1 MPSADLIQYARDIF
15 LYAVEAVH
23 PYALTQQNITLAG
36 HLLHIAGESVELTH
50 INHIYITGAGK
61 ATAAMAKA
69 VEDVLGNRISG
80 GIIIVKYGHTTDL
93 QHITTI
99 EAAHPVPDENG
110 VSGTRQLLD
119 LIKQAT
125 EHDLVITLLSGGG
138 SALLIDLPPGC
149 TLAELQACFTLL
161 LHSGASIEEI
171 NTIRKHLSGVK
182 GGQLAKAVYPA
193 RQVTLILSDVIGD
206 PMDVIASGP
215 MVADPTTFKDAW
227 QVIEK
232 YQLQQVI
239 SSNIR
244 IHLQQGLAGQI
255 AETPKPG
262 DRVLA
267 LTSNYII
274 GSNAI
279 ALQAAQDKARQKGFY
294 TKILGADISGDAAE
308 AAIRLVA
315 QARLLAG
322 DPTVPKP
329 ACLLMGG
336 ETTVVVTG
344 KGKGG
349 RNQHLALAASLLLS
363 PEDHIVILAAGTDG
377 TDGPTKAAGAV
388 VHGSTVQTAAAKGI
402 HAKEYLQNNDS
413 YHFFELTGGH
423 IMTGPTM
430 TNVMDIMIALVY

>member
-1 MPSADLIQYARDIF
+1 MLAPDLIQHAGDIF

-23 PYALTQQNITLAG
+23 PYALTLQNITLAG
-36 HLLHIAGESVELTH
+36 NLLHIAGESVELTH

-80 GIIIVKYGHTTDL
+80 GIIIVKYGHTADL

-99 EAAHPVPDENG
+99 EAAHPVPDETGVNG
-110 VSGTRQLLD
+110 TKQLIQLIEKATEND
-119 LIKQAT
+119 LI
-125 EHDLVITLLSGGG
+125 ITLLSGGG

-149 TLAELQACFTLL
+149 TLAELQTCFTSL
-161 LHSGASIEEI
+161 LHSGASIEEM
-171 NTIRKHLSGVK
+171 NTVRKHLSGVK
-182 GGQLAKAVYPA
+182 GGQLTKTVYPA
-193 RQVTLILSDVIGD
+193 RQITLILSDVIGD

-215 MVADPTTFKDAW
+215 TVADPTTYKDAW

-239 SSNIR
+239 SPNIR
-244 IHLQQGLAGQI
+244 IHLQAGVTGQI

-262 DRVLA
+262 DPVLE

-279 ALQAAQDKARQKGFY
+279 ALQAAQNKARQKGFY
-294 TKILGADISGDAAE
+294 TQILGADISGDAAE

-315 QARLLAG
+315 QARQLAE
-322 DPTVPKP
+322 DTTVPKP

-336 ETTVVVTG
+336 ETTVAVTG

-363 PEDHIVILAAGTDG
+363 PEDDIVILAAGTDG
-377 TDGPTKAAGAV
+377 SDGPTEAAGAV
-388 VHGSTVQTAAAKGI
+388 VHGSTVQTAAEKGI